1 MLLLALKPEVGPELN
16 LCGLA
21 LQVQPDRRAR
31 RRVKCQFED
40 LSVAFSPQEFRS
52 RGDDFVRAAFVREGR
67 TKRSMDRK
75 QKGFARGKSNIEG
88 DRTRS
93 YTRGVHSRVHDFKRL
108 FGGPG
113 RAVVCDA
120 DQCGGAKLLLNAR
133 VWARRRCGNLIRN
146 QLRNDPLLAYF

>member
-40 LSVAFSPQEFRS
+40 LAFAFSPQEFRS
-52 RGDDFVRAAFVREGR
+52 RGDNFVRAAFVREGQ

-75 QKGFARGKSNIEG
+75 QERFARVNSNIEG
-88 DRTRS
+88 DRTWTH
-93 YTRGVHSRVHDFKRL
+93 TRGVRPRVHDFERL
-108 FGGPG
+108 FGGLG
-113 RAVVCDA
+113 RA
-120 DQCGGAKLLLNAR
+120 
-133 VWARRRCGNLIRN
+133 WS
-146 QLRNDPLLAYF
+146 